1 MVLSRL
7 LFFVS
12 LCRGGAPTPYRG
24 QVTSGGLPVPGATV
38 KATQGTRQF
47 STTTDQEGLYSFPG
61 LTDGTWTIE
70 VEMTGFATLKQEVEI
85 GPNAPPG
92 KWELKL
98 LPLDQIKAEI
108 RSGAEVTPGGA
119 PVEGARHGVPLQPK
133 GGNDEEKARESKE
146 SGNEAGN
153 KGENNAGNTN
163 ENGDNGK
170 APSDELNSRADDGL
184 LINGSVLNGAATR
197 FAQAFA
203 FGNYRNRGSGLYNGG
218 LGLIFDNSALDSRPF
233 SLSGQNTSKPAY
245 NRLTGVAT
253 LGGPLRIPHLLE
265 RHAPNFFM
273 AYEWT
278 RYVDD
283 STQSALVPDAAERG
297 GDFSQVLSVSVSRS
311 KSSIRSQDCHS
322 PAARFR
328 PPISALRRKPYSIII
343 RCPASAAS
351 TNTTTRSP
359 STRTP
364 IKTPC
369 NRVSTSTLIPRTNS
383 MADLLS
389 RARAR
394 PLRIYSAFSI
404 RAMCWDSPAIS
415 TGRITSAHGYF

>member
-1 MVLSRL
+1 MNRRCLTVALVVLSRL

-163 ENGDNGK
+163 ENGDNGQ

-184 LINGSVLNGAATR
+184 LMNGSELNGAATP
-197 FAQAFA
+197 FAQSFA
-203 FGNYRNRGSGLYNGG
+203 FGNHRNSRSGLYNGG
-218 LGLIFDNSALDSRPF
+218 IGVIFDNSALDARPF
-233 SLSGQNTSKPAY
+233 SISGQNTSKPAY
-245 NRLTGVAT
+245 NRITGVAT
-253 LGGPLRIPHLLE
+253 LGGPLRIPHLL
-265 RHAPNFFM
+265 
-273 AYEWT
+273 
-278 RYVDD
+278 
-283 STQSALVPDAAERG
+283 
-297 GDFSQVLSVSVSRS
+297 
-311 KSSIRSQDCHS
+311 
-322 PAARFR
+322 
-328 PPISALRRKPYSIII
+328 
-343 RCPASAAS
+343 
-351 TNTTTRSP
+351 
-359 STRTP
+359 
-364 IKTPC
+364 
-369 NRVSTSTLIPRTNS
+369 
-383 MADLLS
+383 
-389 RARAR
+389 
-394 PLRIYSAFSI
+394 
-404 RAMCWDSPAIS
+404 
-415 TGRITSAHGYF
+415 